1 MPVPFD
7 LTSTRARPRCIAG
20 STLLGKGRE
29 GEERRN
35 RDGWRSAGWLMG
47 WQPAR
52 PPHR

>member
-7 LTSTRARPRCIAG
+7 LTSTRARSRCIAG
-20 STLLGKGRE
+20 STLSDEGRRERGGRLG
-29 GEERRN
+29 
-35 RDGWRSAGWLMG
+35 GWFTGGWG